1 MFETDNYIVS
11 WEQSKYIVASSFL
24 FMFPAFYAYYTSQYF
39 FAYFLFATTVF
50 SANYWRK
57 ATFFW
62 RRNADL
68 VFAKI
73 SFALFFVNGI
83 MYVKYVPYIV
93 SFYSCLI
100 LLVYCY
106 YLSGKLHLQNNN
118 NWIKYHVLFHV
129 LSISAILLV
138 LDEMKQ
144 IKM

>member
-1 MFETDNYIVS
+1 MFETDNYLVS
-11 WEQSKYIVASSFL
+11 WEQSKYITASSFL

-39 FAYFLFATTVF
+39 FAYFLFATTIF

-57 ATFFW
+57 ATFSW

-73 SFALFFVNGI
+73 SFALFFVNGVI
-83 MYVKYVPYIV
+83 HVKFLLYVISWY
-93 SFYSCLI
+93 SFLI
-100 LLVYCY
+100 LLVYYY
-106 YLSGKLHLQNNN
+106 YLSGQLHLQNND
-118 NWIKYHVLFHV
+118 NWVKYHVLFHM
-129 LSISAILLV
+129 LSIFAILIV